1 MSDKTIEIQKY
12 EPGTARTKNSV
23 REGVGS
29 ILKPLTALK
38 MLGEKPD
45 TLDIPNQCRAAA
57 DRYRGFHVND
67 LDACIGCGTCAEIC
81 DNDAI
86 RMVPVQGREADVG
99 RSEYRPSIDYGRCCW
114 CGLCVDVCTT
124 NSLNMTTEYI
134 HIDSETDSFFMFPD
148 ENGIH
153 NKTFPLGWRA
163 DEDVNFLDLKRV
175 EMDELPPDERAD
187 SFVEI
192 VKGFSKEQAEKEAT
206 RCVACGICTATCPAA
221 MNIPEYIDAI
231 WKGDIDEAGRQMY
244 KTNPLPDVCGRIC
257 THKCETACS
266 IGVRGEPISI
276 RWLKRYA
283 MDNIP
288 AEEYPRLVDQKVVK
302 PGNGRVAIVGG
313 GPAGLSAAYYLV
325 LMGYQVTIFEAHPKA
340 GGMMRY
346 GIPEYRLPYDALDKD
361 IQLIEGLGVEIRTGT
376 RVGTDVQMEQIRTE
390 YDTVMIATGF
400 HQGRSTRVPG
410 TEHKMVFQ
418 AIDLLARV
426 TNGEEFPVEE
436 KIVVIGGGNVAMDI
450 ARSLA
455 RKQRQKYGTVNLVV
469 TSLESRD
476 IMPADEEEI
485 IEAQEEG
492 IVFHPG
498 RGPEEILTER
508 NSITG
513 LKTTKCVRVFDDAGR
528 FSPEFDKEDVEVY
541 EASMVVEAIGQAPD
555 MGYLGDLADTLE
567 YDGRRI
573 KVDRYYQSSEKW
585 LFVVGD
591 IIKGP
596 DVING
601 VATGH
606 TAALGIDYYLT
617 HRDADDI
624 TRIDDVLRTARRF
637 EQSEADQL
645 EALIAAIPEG
655 VDLEEAGGVA
665 VTVVSAAERA
675 LEVSQ
680 DALDA
685 LDEILGNR
693 NIRLHLRQELNRQQ
707 QERDFSRITRLER
720 YPDADTA
727 TRIGGGGDDAV
738 REAVTRLG
746 GALQTHRRE
755 AYQLYSDILH
765 LTRNKE
771 LEFTA
776 ERLRDLNGALVER
789 VSGGVA
795 IS

>member
-1 MSDKTIEIQKY
+1 MADNTIEVGRY
-12 EPGTARTKNSV
+12 EPAQRKKHVV

-29 ILKPLTALK
+29 IFKPLTSLK

-45 TLDIPNQCRAAA
+45 TLNVPKECRAAA

-86 RMVPVQGREADVG
+86 RMVPVEGREAEVG
-99 RSEYRPSIDYGRCCW
+99 RSQYRPSIDYGRCCW

-153 NKTFPLGWRA
+153 NEKYPLGWQA
-163 DEDVNFLDLKRV
+163 DEQVNFLDLKRV
-175 EMDELPPDERAD
+175 EMEELEPDARCD

-192 VKGFSKEQAEKEAT
+192 VKGFSKEQAEKEAS

-231 WKGDIDEAGRQMY
+231 WKGDLDEAGRQMY

-302 PGNGRVAIVGG
+302 PGNSRVAIVGG
-313 GPAGLSAAYYLV
+313 GPSGLSAAYYLI

-346 GIPEYRLPYDALDKD
+346 GIPEYRLPYDVLDKD
-361 IQLIEGLGVEIRTGT
+361 IDLIEHLGVEIKTNT
-376 RVGTDVQMEQIRTE
+376 RVGKDITIEELHNQYDV
-390 YDTVMIATGF
+390 VMLASGF

-410 TEHKMVFQ
+410 TDHKMVFQ
-418 AIDLLARV
+418 AIDLLGRV
-426 TNGEEFPVEE
+426 TRNEEFPVEE

-455 RKQRQKYGTVNLVV
+455 RKQRQKYGKVDLVV

-485 IEAQEEG
+485 IESEEEG

-498 RGPEEILTER
+498 RGPEEILIEDR
-508 NSITG
+508 QIVG
-513 LKTTKCVRVFDDAGR
+513 LRTSRCLRVFDDQKR
-528 FSPEFDKEDVEVY
+528 FAPEFDKDDIEMY

-555 MGYLGDLADTLE
+555 MTYLGELGETLQ

-573 KVDRYYQSSEKW
+573 KVDKYYQSSEPW
-585 LFVVGD
+585 LFVIGD

-617 HRDADDI
+617 HREQDEI
-624 TRIDDVLRTARRF
+624 KRIDDVLRIARRF
-637 EQSEADQL
+637 EQREADQL
-645 EALIAAIPEG
+645 EAIAA
-655 VDLEEAGGVA
+655 A
-665 VTVVSAAERA
+665 VGDDATDETDETVPIVERA
-675 LEVSQ
+675 LEIAR
-680 DALDA
+680 DALDD

-693 NIRLHLRQELNRQQ
+693 NVRLHLRQELNREQL
-707 QERDFSRITRLER
+707 ERDFARIAAVPSYPETVDASIRER
-720 YPDADTA
+720 
-727 TRIGGGGDDAV
+727 IH
-738 REAVTRLG
+738 E
-746 GALQTHRRE
+746 HRRI
-755 AYQLYSDILH
+755 AAGLYTDILH

-771 LEFTA
+771 LEFTV
-776 ERLRDLNGALVER
+776 ERLRDLNTVYSEGIAAGTEGHTEGHV
-789 VSGGVA
+789 VA
-795 IS
+795 G